1 MQASCQVC
9 LIGELLPKPAGFHG
23 VSISN
28 FVTRE
33 INESNLKRWLC
44 MQKYS
49 AGEIFFDFS
58 NTYLPEVDTT
68 LARAPKD
75 NGRGQWGSH

>member
-1 MQASCQVC
+1 MK
-9 LIGELLPKPAGFHG
+9 EPAGFHG

-33 INESNLKRWLC
+33 INGSNLKRWLS

-75 NGRGQWGSH
+75 NGRGQ